1 MTPKTQSKG
10 HAYVHGLMLLTI
22 FLVAFSFPIGAA
34 ITHALPP
41 AVLMFMR
48 FTVASVF
55 FAPYVF
61 IKYGLQLPKLKS
73 LLGYAVLSIP
83 LVVFF
88 CCMFE
93 ALRFTTAINT
103 GALYTTVPAMT
114 AVFAFFI
121 NKVNSSKLRSA
132 GLLLG
137 TLGALWIVF
146 RGDLHGLLNLQ
157 FNKGD
162 LIFLLGCLF
171 MGAYSPLVKKLY
183 GGEPMA
189 VMTFWVISM
198 AALLLFILSVGSL
211 EKIQWL
217 AVEPRV
223 YFGVAFLAI
232 FTTLFSFFVLQ
243 LATVKIGATQVAAY
257 GFLTP
262 IVVIAL
268 SAAAGSGEVSWSLM
282 PGIGLVLLA
291 MLFINAESDLR
302 LSVGKEAAS

>member
-88 CCMFE
+88 YCMFE

-146 RGDLHGLLNLQ
+146 RGDLNGLLNLQ